1 MSLQPGQALLIK
13 GFFANGSE
21 CSYPRPFLIIESSAS
36 VIRCLNVSSIKGK
49 AAKLSY
55 PSNKNISNY
64 NPPFMYPSFVKLD
77 ELYEI
82 EQFPELSRLLLCG
95 GKTLDQRSLSTIISD
110 FNSYSSANKV
120 LTVSFSKQQLEQRNT
135 LLKGSTYQT

>member
-1 MSLQPGQALLIK
+1 MSLQPGQALLIN

-21 CSYPRPFLIIESSAS
+21 FPYPRPFLIIESSAS
-36 VIRCLNVSSIKGK
+36 VIRCLNVSSLKGK

-55 PSNKNISNY
+55 SSNKNIRSY

-82 EQFPELSRLLLCG
+82 ERFPELGRLLLCG
-95 GKTLDQRSLSTIISD
+95 GKTLDQRSLSEIISD
-110 FNSYSSANKV
+110 FKSYSSVNQV
-120 LTVSFSKQQLEQRNT
+120 LMVSFSKQ
-135 LLKGSTYQT
+135 